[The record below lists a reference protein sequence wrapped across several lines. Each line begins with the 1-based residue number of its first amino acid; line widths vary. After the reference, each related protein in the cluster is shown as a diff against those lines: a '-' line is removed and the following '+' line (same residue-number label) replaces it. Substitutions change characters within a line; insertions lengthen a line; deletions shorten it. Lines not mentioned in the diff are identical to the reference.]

1 MSRQESSIAAPK
13 DIELT
18 VFPEEEFITVAD
30 AKRDP
35 SMDDIPLNTPGGA
48 PAFAGDLATVG
59 DQQLTEQ
66 ERILQE
72 WTGKNNLSWKNRA
85 ASAVAAAGLLWGFML
100 SLKILGTGMK
110 ILGGRDSAKMFDFV
124 DNPFSGVM
132 VGILATVLL
141 QSSSTST
148 SLFIAAVGA
157 GEMSV
162 QNAISAIMGANIG
175 TTVTNTLVALFS
187 AKGDKA
193 SVTRVAMPAP
203 ADSKESAE
211 SAQAPHLPTG
221 QQPIGWLKRA
231 GLCCKRGSK
240 MTESQQAERR
250 RSFSCATIHDL
261 FNIGTVTVLLPFQ
274 WGFDFLGE
282 LTAWMIGNP
291 KPCEGTCEPW
301 KNPLTEKIIDD
312 VAKYIAQADK
322 KVLKAIAK
330 NDCSGA
336 DSICDNPLLK
346 GGWLK
351 ELGASDTTAGLVCT
365 IGSVVILYFCLYFLV
380 KNLKNVLKGGLAKG
394 LKKALSFHPLV
405 TMLIGTG
412 ITVAVQSSSVTTSA
426 MMPLCAGGI
435 VSLEEMFPLTLGANM
450 GTTVTGLLAAYAATS
465 HPKQALQVA
474 LAHVAF
480 NVIGTLLAYPIKPVR
495 KKLLDGARGLGN
507 MAAKHRLFPAAYAV
521 GTFIAAPA
529 IGLGVAY
536 GISSA

>member
-1 MSRQESSIAAPK
+1 MRQPNRQNGMPK
-13 DIELT
+13 EVELT
-18 VFPEEEFITVAD
+18 IMAD
-30 AKRDP
+30 DK
-35 SMDDIPLNTPGGA
+35 MEA
-48 PAFAGDLATVG
+48 PPAAGVHGIGDLVDVDLEEDEKPGAGAFGGVSASATSG
-59 DQQLTEQ
+59 LSEQ
-66 ERILQE
+66 ELILRE
-72 WTGKNNLSWKNRA
+72 WTEKNHLSWKRR
-85 ASAVAAAGLLWGFML
+85 ASAGINAAVLLWGFML

-132 VGILATVLL
+132 VGILSTILL

-162 QNAISAIMGANIG
+162 QNAIAAIMGANIG

-187 AKGDKA
+187 AKGEKGDTDESKA
-193 SVTRVAMPAP
+193 TAA
-203 ADSKESAE
+203 
-211 SAQAPHLPTG
+211 APHLPTG
-221 QQPIGWLKRA
+221 QQPTGWLQRA
-231 GLCCKRGSK
+231 GLCVKRSAQL
-240 MTESQQAERR
+240 TESQQAERR

-261 FNIGTVTVLLPFQ
+261 FNVATVAALLPFQ
-274 WGFDFLGE
+274 WGFNFLGE
-282 LTAWMIGNP
+282 LTNWMVGNP
-291 KPCEGTCEPW
+291 QPCEGTCEAW

-312 VAKYIAQADK
+312 VADYIAQVDK

-336 DSICDNPLLK
+336 DSICDDPLLK

-351 ELGASDTTAGLVCT
+351 DAGMSDKVAGLVCS
-365 IGSVVILYFCLYFLV
+365 IGSIAILYFCLYFLV

-412 ITVAVQSSSVTTSA
+412 LTVAVQSSSVTTSA

-435 VSLEEMFPLTLGANM
+435 VTLEEMFPLTLGANM

-495 KKLLDGARGLGN
+495 NKLLDGARGLGN
-507 MAAKHRLFPAAYAV
+507 LAAKHRLFPAAYTV
-521 GTFIAAPA
+521 GTFVVAPA
-529 IGLGVAY
+529 VALGVSY
-536 GISSA
+536 GLSKA